1 MTDPLRG
8 IRNIFSIFILKVLKL
23 EIMKNNNIKA
33 FGNCFTSHLKIF
45 LLMFC
50 FVLPG
55 ISLMAQEEEKP
66 ADKPVRATFNS
77 ALLIDNQSVMVPIKG
92 TFEFDILHRFG
103 TVGNGFEDLYGLYAS
118 SNMKL
123 GFTYAPIDNLSVGL
137 GLTKRKH
144 MLDLNAKYALLKQMK
159 SGKIPVSVTYFGNIA
174 IDLRKKDK
182 REEVYNSSDRYS
194 YFHQL
199 IVARKF
205 TPELSVQLAGSLSHF
220 NIIPEGMNNDHYAIS
235 LGGKYKLTETL
246 AGIFNIDQPIT
257 KHKVDNP
264 NPNLSLGLEVSTSSH
279 AFQVF
284 VGNYSAIVPQ
294 ENNVFNANNYNPGEG
309 EGSFGDNLL
318 IGFNITR
325 LWNW

>member
-1 MTDPLRG
+1 MF
-8 IRNIFSIFILKVLKL
+8 ISIFILKVLKL
-23 EIMKNNNIKA
+23 EIMKNNNRQE
-33 FGNCFTSHLKIF
+33 FGDFFASHLKVF
-45 LLMFC
+45 LLLCC
-50 FVLPG
+50 FILPG
-55 ISLMAQEEEKP
+55 ISLIAQEEEQP

-144 MLDLNAKYALLKQMK
+144 MLDLNAKYALLKQMR
-159 SGKIPVSVTYFGNIA
+159 SGKIPVSVTYFGNMA
-174 IDLRKKDK
+174 IDLREEDK
-182 REEVYNSSDRYS
+182 REEVYHSSNRYS

-205 TPELSVQLAGSLSHF
+205 TPELSLQVAGSLSHF
-220 NIIPEGMNNDHYAIS
+220 NIIQEGMDNDHYAIS

-246 AGIFNIDQPIT
+246 SGIFNVDQPIT
-257 KHKVDNP
+257 KHKANNP

-284 VGNYSAIVPQ
+284 VGNYSSIVPQ
-294 ENNVFNANNYNPGEG
+294 ENNVFNANNYNPDEG